1 MGTGASCTEPDG
13 IDWFSSIGN
22 PDENSFINR
31 YGLDCTGIFDV
42 MIRAETKLQNHP
54 QDVPASTPDTSVFS
68 YDYCSHFSS
77 LKD

>member
-1 MGTGASCTEPDG
+1 MKTHLL
-13 IDWFSSIGN
+13 IGM
-22 PDENSFINR
+22 D
-31 YGLDCTGIFDV
+31 LDCTGIFDV

-54 QDVPASTPDTSVFS
+54 QDGPASTPDTSVFS